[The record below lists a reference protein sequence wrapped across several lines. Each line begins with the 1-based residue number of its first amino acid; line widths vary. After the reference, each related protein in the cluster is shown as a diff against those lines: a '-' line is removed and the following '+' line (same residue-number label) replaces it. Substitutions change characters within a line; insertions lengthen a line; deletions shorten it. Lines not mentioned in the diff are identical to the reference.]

1 MKNCSDNIK
10 TGAKK
15 METWVCQDYN
25 SRNCPIV
32 NKPCELKR
40 EGCPSKEPKTCVH
53 YPTFAQVWS
62 LKGTRHNK
70 W

>member
-1 MKNCSDNIK
+1 
-10 TGAKK
+10 

-25 SRNCPIV
+25 SRNCPIM